1 MTETAHDAPRAAPPA
16 KGVPGDLVRSS
27 KRVLDPFDRVS
38 EILFGLIM
46 VLTFT
51 SSLSVAQAGREDVR
65 TMLFGALG
73 CNLAWGIIDGVFYLM
88 GCLAEKGKAIV
99 TLRAVR
105 GTADPERAH
114 GIIADALPSAV
125 ASILKPVDLETIRRR
140 LNEMPEPPDRARLRG
155 DDWRGAAGV
164 FALVFLSTFPVVI
177 PFIFMQS
184 VTWAL
189 RASNG
194 VAIVW
199 LFLTGYVSARLT
211 GRRPWARGTA
221 MVVLG
226 FILVAIAVALGG

>member
-1 MTETAHDAPRAAPPA
+1 MTQPPTDARRAASF
-16 KGVPGDLVRSS
+16 GVGMPGDPVQSS
-27 KRVLDPFDRVS
+27 KRVLDPFDRES

-51 SSLSVAQAGREDVR
+51 SSLSVAEEGRESIR
-65 TMLFGALG
+65 TMLVGALG

-105 GTADPERAH
+105 NATDPERAH

-125 ASILKPVDLETIRRR
+125 AAILKPADLETIRQR
-140 LNEMPEPPDRARLRG
+140 LKEMREPPERARLRN

-177 PFIFMQS
+177 PFIFMQD
-184 VTWAL
+184 VTRAL
-189 RASNG
+189 RVSNAI
-194 VAIVW
+194 AIVL
-199 LFLTGYVSARLT
+199 LFLTGYAAARFT
-211 GRRPWARGTA
+211 GRRRWTRGTA